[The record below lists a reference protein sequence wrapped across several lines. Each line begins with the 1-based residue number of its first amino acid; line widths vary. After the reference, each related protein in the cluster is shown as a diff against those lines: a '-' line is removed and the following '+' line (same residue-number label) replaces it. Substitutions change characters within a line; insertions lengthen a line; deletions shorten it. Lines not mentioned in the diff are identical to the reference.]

1 MARILETVDFLRG
14 YHKNQVVE
22 DLQAY
27 FWTKFHQHLVIYE
40 NSFEIW
46 ASKVTIFSKNRQNC
60 LLSEKQCAFSGRT
73 IKIKS

>member
-27 FWTKFHQHLVIYE
+27 FWTKFHQHLV
-40 NSFEIW
+40 
-46 ASKVTIFSKNRQNC
+46 
-60 LLSEKQCAFSGRT
+60 KQF
-73 IKIKS
+73 